1 MADFYLDTSE
11 IGNAYQAY
19 ADTPT
24 TWGVP
29 QDGNGKAGPG
39 HSAAVAIATIDCAS
53 ASASGAGQLSLLG
66 QTVSSTLTGSGATLA
81 TNIAAAINAYATAVI
96 ATYSQALLPLN
107 KLVYARVNPG
117 LTTQVQVMM
126 RIAGVDWN
134 GMTPASAGTWGTAPT
149 MGAFAGGANGPFA
162 YFFNAPTVFG
172 KTVGTYGLM
181 FYKPGSVTEPG
192 ATDIINVRTMRSS
205 ANLTVTATTAG
216 FSITAPTA
224 TQRNFVYDN
233 GTVWSGDSG
242 VFTLDFSMTTSG
254 ATNVMRLPPGIHKCA
269 SQYNFNFNVNLVGA
283 GSSLTLSSVNS
294 TSNVATVYQGVKFSE
309 GGSTPTTSSGLIVS
323 GNAGSGFAQGE
334 FNQCWMSYAA
344 PRVLVAGAY
353 CSNTNT
359 KFNKCKFSAAT
370 MSGKWTGFINATNAG
385 SGSGEFIVEMRGCEF
400 DATNA
405 FKADA
410 PVVGTLANG
419 RIVLD
424 SITNLDFSVAGFTP
438 SIQFPS
444 ATFLYVDASE
454 NRQFRYESKTH
465 IVDWQ
470 NNGAYPTL
478 TAMLPS
484 GVLWSQRVLWQ
495 TVISPSHTV
504 AALKT
509 ALYYKDGDGTKT
521 VTWEFLIPNTFS
533 PTKADMAM
541 MLRYQDVSGVIQ
553 HATTQYDWATL
564 IQGTAPAV
572 DTSTAAWAS
581 IPSGFVKR
589 KFSVTVSLKQN
600 TEIVATLI
608 LAGTPASQQALYFH
622 PELAIT

>member
-1 MADFYLDTSE
+1 MANFYLDTSE

-134 GMTPASAGTWGTAPT
+134 SMTPASAGTWGTAPT

-162 YFFNAPTVFG
+162 YLLNGSTVFG
-172 KTVGTYGLM
+172 KTIGTYGIL
-181 FYKPGSVTEPG
+181 FYKSPAVTEPG
-192 ATDIINVRTMRSS
+192 ALDVINVRTMRS
-205 ANLTVTATTAG
+205 ATNLTQTVSTTA
-216 FSITAPTA
+216 FSVSAPTA
-224 TQRNFVYDN
+224 TQHNYIFDD
-233 GTVWSGDSG
+233 GAVWSGDSG
-242 VFTLDFSMTTSG
+242 VMKLDISFSSSG
-254 ATNVMRLPPGIHKCA
+254 TAQSFRMVPGVYKCA
-269 SQYNFNFNVNLVGA
+269 EQYNFNFNINLVGA
-283 GSSLTLSSVNS
+283 SASLSLGAIGGSGQVSCVFD
-294 TSNVATVYQGVKFSE
+294 GVKFTE
-309 GGSTPTTSSGLIVS
+309 GTSPAVCVGLQVS
-323 GNAGSGFAQGE
+323 GNTGANTGGE
-334 FNQCWMSYAA
+334 FNNCWLAFNG
-344 PRVLVAGAY
+344 PRKLVAYISAI
-353 CSNTNT
+353 SNVNCKFT
-359 KFNKCKFSAAT
+359 KCTFSAAS
-370 MSGKWTGFINATNAG
+370 MSGKWTGFIDVTNSGG
-385 SGSGEFIVEMRGCEF
+385 SSEVIVEMRGCTF

-405 FKADA
+405 FKADS
-410 PVVGTLANG
+410 PVIGTLTNG
-419 RIVLD
+419 RVVLD

-438 SIQFPS
+438 SMQFPS

-470 NNGAYPTL
+470 ANGTYPTL

-509 ALYYKDGDGTKT
+509 ALYYKDSDGTKT
-521 VTWEFLIPNTFS
+521 VTWEFLIPNTFA
-533 PTKADMAM
+533 PTTGDMGM
-541 MLRYQDVSGVIQ
+541 LLRYQDTAGVIQ
-553 HATTQYDWATL
+553 HVTTLSDWTTL
-564 IQGTAPAV
+564 IKGTAAAIA
-572 DTSTAAWAS
+572 TSTAPWANV
-581 IPSGFVKR
+581 PSGFVKR
-589 KFSVTVSLKQN
+589 KFTATVSLKQN